1 MTTNPLLGV
10 FKPPFMF
17 SAPMGAVVDA
27 DGIVICNTA
36 TRAALRRK
44 AKISE
49 TDNGCEAVNA
59 IGHFCKRRWLILQRD
74 FSEIEPHRLMAWILD
89 SFRAELARLERK
101 KNPLAVRR
109 VPVLKA
115 AIRRLEGKL

>member
-1 MTTNPLLGV
+1 MTPNPLLGV
-10 FKPPFMF
+10 FKPPFTF

-59 IGHFCKRRWLILQRD
+59 IGHFIADLLNNSVEGELQQQQRESAR
-74 FSEIEPHRLMAWILD
+74 SEAMLQM
-89 SFRAELARLERK
+89 SAR
-101 KNPLAVRR
+101 
-109 VPVLKA
+109 
-115 AIRRLEGKL
+115 EGKARAGDTNI